1 MIGIDTNVLVRY
13 LTQDDAKQAALATR
27 LIEIDLSPT
36 QQGFISTVVL
46 VELCWVLQSLYRV
59 SATELLDMTD
69 DLLMSRNLQL
79 EHRSAVQAALQRL
92 RAQPGAA
99 VGLSDALIAH
109 IGQAQGCSHTVS
121 FDRGA
126 VRWAGM
132 QLLV

>member
-1 MIGIDTNVLVRY
+1 MPAPII
-13 LTQDDAKQAALATR
+13 ATR
-27 LIEIDLSPT
+27 FIETDLSPR

-59 SATELLDMTD
+59 NATELLDMTD
-69 DLLMSRNLQL
+69 DLLISRNLQL
-79 EHRSAVQAALQRL
+79 EHRDAVQAALQTL
-92 RAQPGAA
+92 RAHPAVA

-109 IGQAQGCSHTVS
+109 IGRTQGCGHTVS
-121 FDRGA
+121 FDKGA

>member
-13 LTQDDAKQAALATR
+13 LTQDDAKQAAIATR
-27 LIEIDLSPT
+27 FIETDLSPR

-59 SATELLDMTD
+59 NATELLDMTD
-69 DLLMSRNLQL
+69 DLLISRNLQI
-79 EHRSAVQAALQRL
+79 EHRDAVQAALQTL
-92 RAQPGAA
+92 RAHPAVA

-109 IGQAQGCSHTVS
+109 VGQAQGCSHTVS
-121 FDRGA
+121 FDKGA

>member
-27 LIEIDLSPT
+27 FIETDLSPR

-46 VELCWVLQSLYRV
+46 VELCWVLQSLYSV

-69 DLLMSRNLQL
+69 DLLISRNLQI
-79 EHRSAVQAALQRL
+79 EHRDAVQAALQTL
-92 RAQPGAA
+92 RAHPAVA

-109 IGQAQGCSHTVS
+109 VGQAQGCSHTVS
-121 FDRGA
+121 FDKGA

>member
-13 LTQDDAKQAALATR
+13 LTQDDAKQAAIATR
-27 LIEIDLSPT
+27 FIETDLSPG

-59 SATELLDMTD
+59 NATELLDMTD
-69 DLLMSRNLQL
+69 DLLISRNLQL
-79 EHRSAVQAALQRL
+79 EHRDAVQAALQTL
-92 RAQPGAA
+92 RAHTGGA

-109 IGQAQGCSHTVS
+109 IGQVQGCSHTVS
-121 FDRGA
+121 FDKGA

>member
-13 LTQDDAKQAALATR
+13 LTQDDAKQAAIATR
-27 LIEIDLSPT
+27 FIETDLSPG
-36 QQGFISTVVL
+36 QQGFISAVVL
-46 VELCWVLQSLYRV
+46 LELCWVLQSLYRV

-79 EHRSAVQAALQRL
+79 EHRDVVQAALQTL
-92 RAQPGAA
+92 RSHPGAA

-109 IGQAQGCSHTVS
+109 IGRTQGCSQTVS
-121 FDRGA
+121 FDKGA

>member
-13 LTQDDAKQAALATR
+13 LTQDDAKQAVLATR

-79 EHRSAVQAALQRL
+79 EHRSAVQAALQTL

-121 FDRGA
+121 FDKDA

>member
-27 LIEIDLSPT
+27 FIEIDLSPT

-46 VELCWVLQSLYRV
+46 AELCWVLQSLYRV

-79 EHRSAVQAALQRL
+79 EHRSAVQAALQTL

-109 IGQAQGCSHTVS
+109 IDQAQGCSHTVS
-121 FDRGA
+121 FDKGA